1 MTNDELSIASPPVP
15 TILHTNNWLA
25 SKFLLHQGTPPR
37 KKVTETST
45 PLRYT
50 ARKQS
55 YTSFF
60 CRGEPSPNTRKFR
73 EGSLQGVWGGAVYG
87 SQTVRRRKNIYINHR
102 RYKTDTELSNF
113 IWKLKDEG
121 IEYKLQWKIIYR
133 GRSFNTLSKVCQLC
147 TNEKIFVL
155 LKPELCTL
163 NSNNELGSYC
173 RHQKKTPS
181 LQSKKSGQL
190 VP

>member
-73 EGSLQGVWGGAVYG
+73 EGSLQGVWGGGRIWLTNCKKKKKHILTTGGTRQTRSSAILFG
-87 SQTVRRRKNIYINHR
+87 S
-102 RYKTDTELSNF
+102 
-113 IWKLKDEG
+113 LKM
-121 IEYKLQWKIIYR
+121 R
-133 GRSFNTLSKVCQLC
+133 ALSK
-147 TNEKIFVL
+147 NYNGK
-155 LKPELCTL
+155 
-163 NSNNELGSYC
+163 
-173 RHQKKTPS
+173 
-181 LQSKKSGQL
+181 
-190 VP
+190 